1 MSKQP
6 NYVFDDE
13 TELYHHG
20 IPGQRWNRRR
30 FQYEDG
36 SWTPEGRERYGKG
49 GLKEKTDVQ
58 KYRAKVTYDTQKYKE
73 NLKAKAAKEKDK
85 RLYSIERNR
94 IKQNSKNMM
103 LARKE
108 QAKFDRL
115 NKREEDKIKRI
126 DYNKSVVVP
135 KNGKTKY
142 MSNDDLR
149 ASIER
154 LKLQSEYAKQY
165 ALASSPNSALAKAD
179 RFFSGPTGQVVKDV
193 AVATIPKLAETAAS
207 KIIESNLKYANS
219 LDRQSKQ
226 IENMQNKANV
236 RKQEIENKKTE
247 MTNELMYKI
256 NQADANR
263 QIREI
268 ESKTIVPEKKPMFKK
283 NNSAPKESNKIT
295 FSEKDFIKKK
305 KKK

>member
-58 KYRAKVTYDTQKYKE
+58 KYRAKVTYNTQKYKE

-94 IKQNSKNMM
+94 IKQNSKNML

-115 NKREEDKIKRI
+115 NKREEDKINKV
-126 DYNKSVVVP
+126 DYNKSQATA
-135 KNGKTKY
+135 KLGKTKY

-179 RFFSGPTGQVVKDV
+179 RFFSGPTGQAVKDV

-256 NQADANR
+256 NKADANR

-268 ESKTIVPEKKPMFKK
+268 ESKTLNKSQAKKMSGVDFDG
-283 NNSAPKESNKIT
+283 NKANHFTIT
-295 FSEKDFIKKK
+295 EKDFIKKK